1 MKENGCKLY
10 QVAFRLDSR
19 KHFISERVARHWHRL
34 PREVVESLPLEV
46 LKKHGDVALRDMG

>member
-1 MKENGCKLY
+1 MY
-10 QVAFRLDSR
+10 QVAFKLDSR

-46 LKKHGDVALRDMG
+46 FYKCVDVALRDMV

>member
-1 MKENGCKLY
+1 MKGNGCKLY

-19 KHFISERVARHWHRL
+19 KHFISERVARHWRRL

-46 LKKHGDVALRDMG
+46 FYKCVDVALRDMV